1 MTVEDVNK
9 KGGNVDKDKLFFIMS
24 KKKEFYSKGEGGW
37 EEVKKF
43 TKEVV
48 EKLIKIYKNL
58 REQELKNLKCLINNK
73 DEKKNMLG
81 RIMYQILQQG
91 TFANSEKYP
100 AFEVYKN
107 EHSYNNEAEGKE
119 DYRRKNLDYRKNKE
133 ELINKIRNKE
143 DIENFLDEDK
153 NFKEDYEARLSLRK
167 NSYLYTLEPLSI
179 KSLITQ
185 QPYYEYEKS
194 FIDTINEEKKGKE
207 KKE

>member
-1 MTVEDVNK
+1 
-9 KGGNVDKDKLFFIMS
+9 
-24 KKKEFYSKGEGGW
+24 
-37 EEVKKF
+37 
-43 TKEVV
+43 
-48 EKLIKIYKNL
+48 
-58 REQELKNLKCLINNK
+58 
-73 DEKKNMLG
+73 
-81 RIMYQILQQG
+81 MYQILQQG

-194 FIDTINEEKKGKE
+194 FIDTINEEKKENEE
-207 KKE
+207 KKGNEEKK

>member
-1 MTVEDVNK
+1 
-9 KGGNVDKDKLFFIMS
+9 
-24 KKKEFYSKGEGGW
+24 
-37 EEVKKF
+37 
-43 TKEVV
+43 
-48 EKLIKIYKNL
+48 
-58 REQELKNLKCLINNK
+58 
-73 DEKKNMLG
+73 MLG

-91 TFANSEKYP
+91 TFSNSEKYP

-133 ELINKIRNKE
+133 ELINKIRNK
-143 DIENFLDEDK
+143 DEQEK
-153 NFKEDYEARLSLRK
+153 IKKSFEEYKGFWEDYEERLFLRNK
-167 NSYLYTLEPLSI
+167 SYLYTLEPLSI